1 VWEQSLH
8 ISTNQYQS
16 AVWQST
22 SNLLW
27 ASERFHL
34 PALGA
39 SLACYVEDCLIQKA
53 PSKWVCFCLLLFHV
67 GSNMIKTNKWD
78 MLVIQTSQV
87 QGFFAQKRSLVKCGD
102 GFFSASLKGDD
113 AQKSVL
119 SI

>member
-1 VWEQSLH
+1 
-8 ISTNQYQS
+8 
-16 AVWQST
+16 
-22 SNLLW
+22 
-27 ASERFHL
+27 
-34 PALGA
+34 
-39 SLACYVEDCLIQKA
+39 
-53 PSKWVCFCLLLFHV
+53 
-67 GSNMIKTNKWD
+67 MIKTNKWD